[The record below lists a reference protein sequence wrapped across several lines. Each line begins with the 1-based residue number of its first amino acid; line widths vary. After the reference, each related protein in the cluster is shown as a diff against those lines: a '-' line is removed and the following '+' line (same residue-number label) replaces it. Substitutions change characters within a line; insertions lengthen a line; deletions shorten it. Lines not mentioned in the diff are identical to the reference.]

1 MEQSPVYRAL
11 SKKMQPEV
19 VNMVLQLIEGFAP
32 KGVDK
37 SIWRR
42 ILENWNNNRRNN
54 RRGSEWNGGGNRY
67 ANPKTVRIDIECYNL
82 LLGPLVW
89 HVRMGDSCLGP
100 LADRL
105 CAKPPIDQ
113 RLVDAAVTVYLERR
127 TRRRP
132 IRSHCRILEV
142 NEKGTA
148 FRHSNPELWCRLADV
163 DDIVVEVPYIWLRD
177 TSD

>member
-37 SIWRR
+37 SIWRS
-42 ILENWNNNRRNN
+42 ILTNWKNNRP
-54 RRGSEWNGGGNRY
+54 GSGWDWGG
-67 ANPKTVRIDIECYNL
+67 NPKTVRIDIECYNL

-89 HVRMGDSCLGP
+89 HVRRGDSCRGP
-100 LADRL
+100 RTDRL

-113 RLVDAAVTVYLERR
+113 RLVDAAVPVYLERR

-132 IRSHCRILEV
+132 IRDYCRILEV

-163 DDIVVEVPYIWLRD
+163 DDIVVEVDYIWLQD